1 MSKNK
6 IKVFE
11 NFVDRR
17 TQEHIKDMMLGDF
30 RIFPWYFIKDVTKD
44 TKLGRPAMQH
54 EFVSMETGQNSEH
67 LDDIIPIVRK
77 IKRPQI
83 ELLRV
88 NAFLQF
94 PNPNATSYDTPHFD
108 LPKLQD
114 KYTIIVY
121 YVIDSDGETVIFDNK
136 NKIIQ
141 KIKPKQGTA
150 VMFCGSLL
158 HTAYQSKKQLRSII
172 NFNINKTFEENV
184 KKIYENS

>member
-1 MSKNK
+1 MLKNK
-6 IKVFE
+6 LKIFE

-17 TQEHIKDMMLGDF
+17 TQEHLKDMMLGDF

-44 TKLGRPAMQH
+44 TKIDRPAMQH
-54 EFVSMETGQNSEH
+54 EFVSMESGANSEH
-67 LDDIIPIVRK
+67 LNDILPIVKK
-77 IKRPQI
+77 IERPKI

-94 PNPNATSYDTPHFD
+94 PNPSAITYDTPHFD
-108 LPKLQD
+108 LPKYQD
-114 KYTIIVY
+114 KYTILIY

-136 NKIIQ
+136 NKIIK

-158 HTAYQSKKQLRSII
+158 HTAYQPKKQLRSLI
-172 NFNINKTFEENV
+172 NFNIDQTVVENI
-184 KKIYENS
+184 KHATP